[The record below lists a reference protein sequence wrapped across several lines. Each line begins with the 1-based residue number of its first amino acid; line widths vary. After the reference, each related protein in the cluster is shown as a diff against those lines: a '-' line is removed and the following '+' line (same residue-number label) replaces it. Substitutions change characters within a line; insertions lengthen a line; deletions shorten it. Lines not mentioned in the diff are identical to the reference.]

1 MCFLRC
7 QLSYLLRF
15 LVGCKRRASPKLVY
29 SKAIWNGKEIV
40 MTKKKSIAML
50 TFSLTNSLSKNKQIK
65 DNQDIIPNYVNGYS
79 DCAVSGAQNVRG
91 PRNSQLFFILYV
103 TSPPPPTVVP
113 CILMSSK
120 SFIYQLMLNRVA
132 LKEY

>member
-7 QLSYLLRF
+7 KLSYLLLF

-29 SKAIWNGKEIV
+29 SKVIWNGKEIV
-40 MTKKKSIAML
+40 MTKKKIIA
-50 TFSLTNSLSKNKQIK
+50 LTNSLSKNKQIK
-65 DNQDIIPNYVNGYS
+65 NNRDIIPNYVNGYS